1 MRAVLIIVAV
11 AIVAAVAWYVI
22 RGQEGDPVVSQPV
35 ENETSEN
42 GATAVTTEDDK
53 DEASV
58 VVEDAVEQVQ
68 DAVNEATEDA
78 QAAVDAAIENVVEEA
93 NEAVDNAAE
102 RINSAVSDVL
112 GGSDETSQAM
122 DDTAN
127 VDTDLPSDDSGA
139 LSTALTVDG
148 FDPEFLKV
156 EVEESTMSPVERL
169 AAKVLIEQA
178 EADPGKIETVIGE
191 LKKALHVE

>member
-1 MRAVLIIVAV
+1 MRAVWILVAV

-22 RGQEGDPVVSQPV
+22 RGQEGDPAVSRQIESETPASDTTAETAEEDIDESSDAV
-35 ENETSEN
+35 EN
-42 GATAVTTEDDK
+42 
-53 DEASV
+53 
-58 VVEDAVEQVQ
+58 AVEQVQ

-78 QAAVDAAIENVVEEA
+78 EIAVNEVVESVVEEA
-93 NEAVDNAAE
+93 NEAVENAAE
-102 RINSAVSDVL
+102 QINNAVSDVL
-112 GGSDETSQAM
+112 GASNETSAS
-122 DDTAN
+122 
-127 VDTDLPSDDSGA
+127 VDTTSVANGLTTDDSGA

-148 FDPEFLKV
+148 FDPAFLKV